1 MNTKTFTECEDMK
14 YIRTSWKGLLF
25 IVALM
30 ALNAFLWLSAEPIIG
45 QTLEST
51 VGQMMGANLLLWFT
65 LVFFL
70 ATKNRFVTWLFT
82 GLENVYATHRW
93 LALITVL
100 AIFLHAQLSYMIVY
114 YFRADLPID
123 PALAGRWARN
133 FFIGLTVVALLAKYL
148 KYEHWRYIHRLLLIP
163 YLIAVYHAFSL
174 SAYELLSFSL
184 LGVWMTAMVS
194 IGTLSSIYMLLVYRR
209 KAFVHKGRVVKKTL
223 PAPDVTEIEVEL
235 DGPYSFKTGQFAFVK
250 IDKPP
255 FNGVPHPFSLS
266 GRTESSVFF
275 TIKALGDFTEAI
287 KEHLAEGDTIR
298 LTKPYGHMTFSDAPS
313 PQVWLAGGIGITP
326 FLSHLRSLEK
336 PDQDITLYYS
346 VRTKEE
352 AVHVEYFQDLAAKWD
367 NFTFHFSESDKDGFL
382 QVDDL
387 DLDNRPAVF
396 LCGPVPMAQA
406 LKKQFKNTDR
416 HRFLEY
422 EAFSFT
428 GTLAEDVIR
437 RVKRLYRKLKPS

>member
-1 MNTKTFTECEDMK
+1 MDTKTDTEGEDMK
-14 YIRTSWKGLLF
+14 YMRTSWKGLLF
-25 IVALM
+25 IVVLM

-51 VGQMMGANLLLWFT
+51 IGQMMGANLLLWFT

-100 AIFLHAQLSYMIVY
+100 AIFLHAQLSYLIVY

-123 PALAGRWARN
+123 PAFAGRWARN
-133 FFIGLTVVALLAKYL
+133 LFIGLTIVALLAKYL

-163 YLIAVYHAFSL
+163 YLIAVYHAFAL
-174 SAYELLSFSL
+174 SAYDLLSFSL
-184 LGVWMTAMVS
+184 LGVWMMAMVLV
-194 IGTLSSIYMLLVYRR
+194 GLLSSVYMIFVYRR
-209 KAFVHKGRVVKKTL
+209 TAFVHQGRVVKKTMA
-223 PAPDVTEIEVEL
+223 APDVTEVEVEL
-235 DGPYSFKTGQFAFVK
+235 DGPYTFKTGQFAFVK
-250 IDKPP
+250 IAKPP
-255 FNGVPHPFSLS
+255 FNGVSHPFSIS
-266 GRTESSVFF
+266 GRTASSIFF

-287 KEHLAEGDTIR
+287 KDHLEKGDIIR
-298 LTKPYGHMTFSDAPS
+298 ITKPYGHMTFDDAPS

-336 PDQDITLYYS
+336 PDQHITLYYS

-352 AVHVEYFQDLAAKWD
+352 AVHVEYLRELAKKWD

-382 QVDDL
+382 QVADL
-387 DLDNRPAVF
+387 DLTGRPGVF
-396 LCGPVPMAQA
+396 LCGPVPMAKA
-406 LKKQFKNTDR
+406 LKKQFKGTDR

-437 RVKRLYRKLKPS
+437 QAKKLYRKMKPS